1 VIIASRLFMAMG
13 LFGLTAGAIYYLA
26 NDNPELA
33 GVGLLGAF
41 FGACL
46 YIGIMLWVASP
57 ANRRRVPVSD
67 TGLAGSANP
76 DRGAAD
82 EQGNIHHMAPT
93 WAPVVYS
100 LAATF
105 LLGGFIMRKQ
115 IAALGPWGI
124 GLGLALF
131 LGATVIWYRN
141 VAVDQR
147 ARLAPHGGPTGA
159 EHGIAVHPRADDE
172 AVEATGATGAAE
184 ATVADAGPPG
194 PANYFEQLREAL
206 EVGDADWAA
215 TAYAPD
221 AVYYEPANPPHEGR
235 EAIRAY
241 LNDLLKGHRNLK
253 VDVQRMGADGDSA
266 IVEWTWSFRFGNRR
280 ISDQPGA
287 TVIQV
292 GPAGIVYH
300 RDYL

>member
-1 VIIASRLFMAMG
+1 
-13 LFGLTAGAIYYLA
+13 
-26 NDNPELA
+26 
-33 GVGLLGAF
+33 LLGAF

-46 YIGIMLWVASP
+46 YIGIMLWIASP
-57 ANRRRVPVSD
+57 ANRRRQPVPD
-67 TGLAGSANP
+67 TGLPGSA
-76 DRGAAD
+76 DQRRGAAD
-82 EQGNIHHMAPT
+82 EHGNIHHMAPT

-100 LAATF
+100 LAAVF
-105 LLGGFIMRKQ
+105 LLGGFILRKQ

-159 EHGIAVHPRADDE
+159 EHGMAVHPE
-172 AVEATGATGAAE
+172 T
-184 ATVADAGPPG
+184 PPVDTSPIG

-206 EVGDADWAA
+206 EVGDPDWAA
-215 TAYAPD
+215 AAYAPD

-253 VDVQRMGADGDSA
+253 VDVQHMGVDGDSA
-266 IVEWTWSFRFGNRR
+266 IVEWTWSFRYGNRR
-280 ISDQPGA
+280 VSDQPGA
-287 TVIQV
+287 TVLQI

>member
-1 VIIASRLFMAMG
+1 
-13 LFGLTAGAIYYLA
+13 
-26 NDNPELA
+26 
-33 GVGLLGAF
+33 
-41 FGACL
+41 
-46 YIGIMLWVASP
+46 
-57 ANRRRVPVSD
+57 
-67 TGLAGSANP
+67 
-76 DRGAAD
+76 
-82 EQGNIHHMAPT
+82 MAPT

-105 LLGGFIMRKQ
+105 LLGGFILRKQ

-124 GLGLALF
+124 GLGVALF

-159 EHGIAVHPRADDE
+159 EHGMAVHPE
-172 AVEATGATGAAE
+172 T
-184 ATVADAGPPG
+184 PPVDTSPIG

-206 EVGDADWAA
+206 EVGDPDWAA
-215 TAYAPD
+215 AAYAPD

-253 VDVQRMGADGDSA
+253 VDVQHLGVDGDSA
-266 IVEWTWSFRFGNRR
+266 IVEWTWSFRYGNRR
-280 ISDQPGA
+280 VTDQPGA
-287 TVIQV
+287 TVLQI
-292 GPAGIVYH
+292 GPAGITYH